1 FIPENKKIDD
11 LLQEFQHSKIHLA
24 VVVDEYGGTCG
35 LVTLEDILEEI
46 VGEISDEFDE
56 EQLHYSK
63 LDDRTFVMEGKITL
77 VDMYKILDI
86 SGDEFEALK
95 GDSNTLAGFIIERLG
110 RIPRRGEAIEFAGFH
125 LSVENA
131 EKRRVLSVKLT
142 LPESAQ

>member
-1 FIPENKKIDD
+1 MPENKKIDD
-11 LLQEFQHSKIHLA
+11 LLQEFQQSKIHLA

-63 LDDRTFVMEGKITL
+63 LDDRNFVMEGKITL

-86 SGDEFEALK
+86 SGEEFEALK

-110 RIPRRGEAIEFAGFH
+110 RIPRRGESIDFAGFH

-131 EKRRVLSVKLT
+131 DKRRVLSVKLT